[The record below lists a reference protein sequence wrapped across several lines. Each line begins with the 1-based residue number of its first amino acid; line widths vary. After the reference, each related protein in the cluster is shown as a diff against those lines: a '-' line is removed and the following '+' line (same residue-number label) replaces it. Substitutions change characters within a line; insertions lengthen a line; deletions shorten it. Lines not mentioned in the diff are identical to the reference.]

1 MTKTRSLRYSVISI
15 YIMSLVLFVGVIIAF
30 TVIYQQS
37 YVDGK
42 VAQARAYLSNE
53 NLILEDAIL
62 ELTSNGYNVSYQSE
76 NLEIRHIQDQEVLSE
91 RIKTVVFVEDE
102 QYGHIVINGIV
113 EAHINNTLISEFA
126 SDLYIVI
133 IATVLIYIGVTLIF
147 AQYFVFQI
155 VNPLTRINNEL
166 RRISEFD
173 FEGAKL
179 EFKSHGEI
187 QTLAQS
193 VENIKVSLR
202 SYNRNRTSLVS
213 ALVHE
218 LKSPVATISSVIQ
231 LNKMKHEKYNDE
243 VTVQIIEESIETI
256 SAITKMSLEIFEKQ
270 TIYKMVSHD
279 MVSFISDQILNVKP
293 KLDEKSLNISVTS
306 EEAMWNIDEESF
318 SLIMSN
324 LLNNIC
330 NYSKYESTVEINIAK
345 DVITFTNEIAE
356 EFTSGTGKGLKIIS
370 SLLQDMDMDL
380 EYYDSDNKYY
390 VIISRKID

>member
-1 MTKTRSLRYSVISI
+1 MTKSRSLRYSVISI
-15 YIMSLVLFVGVIIAF
+15 YILSLVLFVGVIILF
-30 TVIYQQS
+30 TLIYQKS

-42 VAQARAYLSNE
+42 IGQARNYLATE
-53 NLILEDAIL
+53 DIMLEDAVF
-62 ELTSNGYNVSYQSE
+62 ELNSKGYDLSYQSE
-76 NLEIRHIQDQEVLSE
+76 SLEIKDIQYQDILNE
-91 RIKTVVFVEDE
+91 RIKTVVYVEDE
-102 QYGHIVINGIV
+102 NYGHIVINGVV
-113 EAHINNTLISEFA
+113 EAHINDTLITEFA
-126 SDLYIVI
+126 SDLYVVI

-173 FEGAKL
+173 FEGTKL
-179 EFKSHGEI
+179 DFKSHGEI
-187 QTLAQS
+187 QNLAQS
-193 VENIKVSLR
+193 VENIKVSLK

-279 MVSFISDQILNVKP
+279 MVSFISDEILNVKP
-293 KLDEKSLNISVTS
+293 KLDEKSLNVSVSS
-306 EEAMWNIDEESF
+306 EEAIWNIDEESF

-330 NYSKYESTVEINIAK
+330 NYSKYESTVEISVSK
-345 DVITFTNEIAE
+345 DVITFTNEIAD

-370 SLLQDMDMDL
+370 SLLKDMDMDL
-380 EYYDSDNKYY
+380 EYYDNDNKYY
-390 VIISRKID
+390 VIISRKLD